1 LLCQW
6 KLVSELDRHPACHA
20 ATGARPQPSPI
31 VWRHVYQGRLRWAI
45 PNLLIEETPDHI
57 VSLLVPG
64 TVCKAPTSYGRLGY
78 VQQLLEAWEEI
89 GDHVWHTRR
98 CLMIA
103 PFGEAHTLGLHW
115 DHATGDFLGWYVNLQ
130 EPMRRSPIGYD
141 SFDQMLDVWIE
152 PDGTWSWKD
161 WDELVEAE
169 QVGLFSAS
177 EAAAIRAEG
186 ERVIA
191 SLGTRLPT
199 GWEDWRPDPAW
210 ALPTLPEGWDRL

>member
-1 LLCQW
+1 MREQ
-6 KLVSELDRHPACHA
+6 
-20 ATGARPQPSPI
+20 PQSI
-31 VWRHVYQGRLRWAI
+31 VWRHIYRGQVRWAI
-45 PNLLIEETPDHI
+45 PNLLIEETPEHI
-57 VSLLVPG
+57 VSLLLPG
-64 TVCKAPTSYGRLGY
+64 TVCKAPTTYSHVGY
-78 VQQLLEAWEEI
+78 VQQLLKGTVV

-103 PFGEAHTLGLHW
+103 PFGEAHTLSLHW
-115 DHATGDFLGWYVNLQ
+115 DHASGAFLGWYVNLQ
-130 EPMRRSPIGYD
+130 EPMRRSRFGYD
-141 SFDQMLDVWIE
+141 SFDQMLDIWIE

-199 GWEDWRPDPAW
+199 GWEGWQPDPAW
-210 ALPTLPEGWDRL
+210 ALPAVPEGWNRLDDATVRRCER